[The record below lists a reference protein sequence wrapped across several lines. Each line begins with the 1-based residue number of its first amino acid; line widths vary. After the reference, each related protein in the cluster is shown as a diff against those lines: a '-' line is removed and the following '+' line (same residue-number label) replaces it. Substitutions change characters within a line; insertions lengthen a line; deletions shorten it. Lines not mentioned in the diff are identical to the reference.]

1 MEVPSQAHD
10 ARATLPTRVPP
21 FVLAKRRRFVRFRQI
36 SAPRAKTLALR
47 PLRPAHHVAGLRPL
61 RVVRRALRLRHAP
74 PRRRD
79 QRHRQRR

>member
-10 ARATLPTRVPP
+10 ARATLHTRVPP
-21 FVLAKRRRFVRFRQI
+21 YALSKRRRFVRFRQI
-36 SAPRAKTLALR
+36 SAPRAETLALR
-47 PLRPAHHVAGLRPL
+47 PFRAARHVAGLRPL
-61 RVVRRALRLRHAP
+61 RVVRRALWLRHAP